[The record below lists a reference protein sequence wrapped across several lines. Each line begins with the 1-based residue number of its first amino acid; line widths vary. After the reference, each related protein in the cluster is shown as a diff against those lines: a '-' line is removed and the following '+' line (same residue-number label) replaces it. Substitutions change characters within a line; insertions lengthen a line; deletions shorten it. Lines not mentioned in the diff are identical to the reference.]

1 MEKIQGQKHS
11 IETLYYG
18 ISRMLERASYYGL
31 RALVVVY
38 MTGEIIN
45 MDTSTALSIY
55 GWMIWSI
62 LFSQLL
68 GSVLGD
74 LLLGNKQTILMGGGL
89 QAVGAFALCI
99 PSTFGLY
106 IGLFLIVL
114 GTGFFSPNIL
124 ANFGKSYANRPKL
137 LDAGFTIL
145 YLALN
150 LGAFF
155 GVLLIVQAQEVFGY
169 KIAFSLCG
177 ALITLSLLP
186 ILLTKENKLVNKKS
200 PSIEKRVVSIVIA
213 LVAAGLFWGFYE
225 ITGSRMYGLQM
236 NLAEFSPYDL
246 PENIWQYLN
255 VTLAFPVSVIAI
267 VLWTYFYNSQFF
279 KVLIGAVL
287 AAAAFGIL
295 FLIPEI
301 PEKEHMT
308 YFVLALVLLAISEI
322 HIAPIIHSILTQYAN
337 PKYLAIFITLSFI
350 PFRIVTLT
358 LGLYEEQFDTD
369 YALSVKIAGIA
380 MIFLS
385 FGIVGYLIVD
395 KKASVKKDANSSN

>member
-1 MEKIQGQKHS
+1 
-11 IETLYYG
+11 
-18 ISRMLERASYYGL
+18 
-31 RALVVVY
+31 
-38 MTGEIIN
+38 
-45 MDTSTALSIY
+45 
-55 GWMIWSI
+55 
-62 LFSQLL
+62 
-68 GSVLGD
+68 
-74 LLLGNKQTILMGGGL
+74 
-89 QAVGAFALCI
+89 
-99 PSTFGLY
+99 
-106 IGLFLIVL
+106 
-114 GTGFFSPNIL
+114 
-124 ANFGKSYANRPKL
+124 
-137 LDAGFTIL
+137 
-145 YLALN
+145 
-150 LGAFF
+150 
-155 GVLLIVQAQEVFGY
+155 
-169 KIAFSLCG
+169 
-177 ALITLSLLP
+177 
-186 ILLTKENKLVNKKS
+186 
-200 PSIEKRVVSIVIA
+200 
-213 LVAAGLFWGFYE
+213 
-225 ITGSRMYGLQM
+225 M